1 MKNITKAG
9 VATLAAVG
17 LIVAGSTAAQAA
29 TYNPGDSIT
38 TSHGYSAVFPLGS
51 QAPAGLT
58 VDPSTGVV
66 SGTPVADGSFYV
78 WSGTTLAAADK
89 VFTLTTQAQVSGSPS
104 SKFDALRPSATDFGV
119 TAGGTSGYTELYSFV
134 TTPENI
140 NQGVNGWAAY
150 TFSPANAAPTATNIG
165 MSNLGVSGSNNG
177 GVAALFSGTGT
188 KTAYVGVS
196 LTSNSGVVPVVT
208 WARQITIN
216 ADTDTY
222 TFAADQ
228 IIIAAPPTTPD
239 LATVQ
244 AVVTGGNGKTNTAEG
259 TVVTVN
265 GLTAAS
271 TYKPYVYTTGGAK
284 IPLSNVT
291 ANGSGQAVVDVAS
304 ALSAGLNYEEDAYL
318 VFVQPGDISQLE
330 GVAVINIE
338 IGDGTVVVPI
348 TANVTATNAF
358 QLTTPATGV
367 DFGDVPRDTTA
378 VRPLGGFTV
387 IDDRT
392 TLTGWSVN
400 VSANDFAGP
409 SGATISK
416 DQLGYVATVV
426 GGNSAGSAPT
436 AGKTAGA
443 GAFGSAL
450 AATTGNGTAAT
461 GANYDLNLSFLAPVS
476 AAAGSYTSSVTLTLV
491 PAS

>member
-1 MKNITKAG
+1 MNNITKAG
-9 VATLAAVG
+9 VATLVTVG
-17 LIVAGSTAAQAA
+17 LVVGGTAAAQAA
-29 TYNPGDSIT
+29 TYNPGAAIT
-38 TSHGYSAVFPLGS
+38 TAHGLSAVFPVGS

-58 VDPSTGVV
+58 VDPATGVV

-78 WSGTTLAAADK
+78 WSGSALAAADK
-89 VFTLTTQAQVSGSPS
+89 VYTQSTAVQVSGSS
-104 SKFDALRPSATDFGV
+104 TSKFTPLLPSATDLGA
-119 TAGGTSGYTELYSFV
+119 TGYDTQYAFV

-140 NQGVNGWAAY
+140 DQGVNGWAAY
-150 TFSPANAAPTATNIG
+150 TAYPSTAAPTATNIG
-165 MSNLGVSGSNNG
+165 MGTLGGGGTNNG

-196 LTSNSGVVPVVT
+196 LTRASGVVPVVT
-208 WARQITIN
+208 WARQITID
-216 ADTDTY
+216 ADADTY
-222 TFAADQ
+222 TFSGDQ
-228 IIIAAPPTTPD
+228 IIIDAPPTTPD

-244 AVVTGGNGKTNTAEG
+244 AVVTAGNDLANTTAG
-259 TVVTVN
+259 TSVTVA
-265 GLTAAS
+265 GLTAAT
-271 TYKPYVYTTGGAK
+271 TYKAYVYTAGGAQ
-284 IPLSNVT
+284 IVIGNVT
-291 ANGSGQAVVDVAS
+291 ADGSGNAVVDVAS
-304 ALSAGLNYEEDAYL
+304 ALSGGLSYGQDAYL

-330 GVAVINIE
+330 GVSLINVSSATA
-338 IGDGTVVVPI
+338 GSVDV
-348 TANVTATNAF
+348 TANVTATNNF
-358 QLTTPATGV
+358 QLTTPSTGV
-367 DFGDVPRDTTA
+367 DFGDVARDTTA
-378 VRPLGGFTV
+378 TAALGGFTV
-387 IDDRT
+387 IDDRN

-426 GGNSAGSAPT
+426 GGNSDGSAPT
-436 AGKTAGA
+436 AGKTAGS

-476 AAAGSYTSSVTLTLV
+476 ATAGSYTSSVTLTLV

>member
-1 MKNITKAG
+1 MKNITKVG
-9 VATLAAVG
+9 VATLAAFG
-17 LIVAGSTAAQAA
+17 LVVAGTTAAQAA
-29 TYNPGDSIT
+29 TFAPEGDGSGTTIT
-38 TSHGYSAVFPLGS
+38 TSHNYTTKFPIGA
-51 QAPAGLT
+51 QAPAGLS
-58 VDPSTGVV
+58 VAAGTGVV

-78 WSGTTLAAADK
+78 WSGSTLAAADK
-89 VFTLTTQAQVSGSPS
+89 VYGLNTSAQVSGSATD
-104 SKFDALRPSATDFGV
+104 KFAPLTPSATTLG
-119 TAGGTSGYTELYSFV
+119 ASGYTESYAFIS
-134 TTPENI
+134 TPENL

-150 TFSPANAAPTATNIG
+150 TAGPSSAAPAATNVG
-165 MSNLGVSGSNNG
+165 MSNLGGSGSNSG
-177 GVAALFSGTGT
+177 GVAALFAGTGT
-188 KTAYVGVS
+188 KTAYVGVA

-259 TVVTVN
+259 TVVTVD
-265 GLTAAS
+265 GLAAAS

-304 ALSAGLNYEEDAYL
+304 ALAGGLAYGQDAYL

-330 GVAVINIE
+330 GVSLINISSATA
-338 IGDGTVVVPI
+338 GSVDV
-348 TANVTATNAF
+348 TANVTATNNF
-358 QLTTPATGV
+358 QLTTPSTGV
-367 DFGDVPRDTTA
+367 DFGDVARDTTA
-378 VRPLGGFTV
+378 TAALGGFTV
-387 IDDRT
+387 IDDRN

-400 VSANDFAGP
+400 VSANDFTGP

-436 AGKTAGA
+436 TGKTAGA

-450 AATTGNGTAAT
+450 AATTGNGTAAS

-476 AAAGSYTSSVTLTLV
+476 ATAGSYTSSVTLTLV

>member
-1 MKNITKAG
+1 MKTITKVG
-9 VATLAAVG
+9 VATLTAFG
-17 LIVAGSTAAQAA
+17 LAIAGATAAQAA
-29 TYNPGDSIT
+29 TYNPGDAIT
-38 TSHGYSAVFPLGS
+38 TAHGYTAVFPLGA
-51 QAPAGLT
+51 QAPAGLSI
-58 VDPSTGVV
+58 DPASGVV
-66 SGTPVADGSFYV
+66 TGTPVTDGSFYV
-78 WSGTTLAAADK
+78 WSGTTLAAANK
-89 VFTLTTQAQVSGSPS
+89 VYDETTPVQVSGTAT
-104 SKFDALRPSATDFGV
+104 SKFDPLRPSATDLG
-119 TAGGTSGYTELYSFV
+119 ASGYSELYAFV
-134 TTPENI
+134 TTPENLES
-140 NQGVNGWAAY
+140 GVNNWAAFTSY
-150 TFSPANAAPTATNIG
+150 PSNAAPTATNIG
-165 MSNLGVSGSNNG
+165 LSTLGGAGSNNG

-291 ANGSGQAVVDVAS
+291 ANGSGQAVVDVAF
-304 ALSAGLNYEEDAYL
+304 ALSGGLAYGQDAYL

-330 GVAVINIE
+330 GVSLINISSATA
-338 IGDGTVVVPI
+338 GSVDV
-348 TANVTATNAF
+348 TANVTATNNF
-358 QLTTPATGV
+358 QLTTPSTGV
-367 DFGDVPRDTTA
+367 DFGDVARDTTA
-378 VRPLGGFTV
+378 TAALGGFTV
-387 IDDRT
+387 IDDRN

-400 VSANDFAGP
+400 VSANDFTGP

>member
-29 TYNPGDSIT
+29 TYNPGDAIT

-58 VDPSTGVV
+58 VDPSTGVL

-119 TAGGTSGYTELYSFV
+119 AAGGTSGYTELYSFV

-244 AVVTGGNGKTNTAEG
+244 AVVTGGSGKTNTAEG

-304 ALSAGLNYEEDAYL
+304 ALSGGLAYGQDAYL

-330 GVAVINIE
+330 GVSLINISSATA
-338 IGDGTVVVPI
+338 GSVDV
-348 TANVTATNAF
+348 TANVTATNNF
-358 QLTTPATGV
+358 QLTTPSTGV
-367 DFGDVPRDTTA
+367 DFGDVARDTTA
-378 VRPLGGFTV
+378 TAALGGFTV
-387 IDDRT
+387 IDDRN

-400 VSANDFAGP
+400 VSANDFTGP

-450 AATTGNGTAAT
+450 AATTGNGTAAS

-476 AAAGSYTSSVTLTLV
+476 ATAGSYTSSVTLTLV